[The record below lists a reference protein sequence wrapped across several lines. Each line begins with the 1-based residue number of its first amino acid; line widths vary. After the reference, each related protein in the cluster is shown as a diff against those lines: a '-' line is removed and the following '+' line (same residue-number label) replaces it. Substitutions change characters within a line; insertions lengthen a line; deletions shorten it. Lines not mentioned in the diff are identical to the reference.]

1 MVSSCLVFVILAR
14 SNRKSGGYMK
24 DFTRPDAGTALAV
37 DEAIEME
44 ASSGRLLA
52 WQYMHTHAVPPSV
65 AARVLSQNGPRRALI
80 SDGQERSLNR
90 RTGKQV
96 AQHVLTSATAE
107 LGTILKLPVP
117 RTDQKLSET
126 IDLAIEMMG
135 TRSRFYAEAL
145 LRIHAVR
152 TPVIMRVLFNTQRRR
167 TLPSP
172 ITRLAPVIGIQILK
186 SG

>member
-1 MVSSCLVFVILAR
+1 
-14 SNRKSGGYMK
+14 MK

-52 WQYMHTHAVPPSV
+52 WQYMHTHAVPQSV

-80 SDGQERSLNR
+80 SDGQEISLDR
-90 RTGKQV
+90 RTDRKQGV
-96 AQHVLTSATAE
+96 QHVPASATAK

-117 RTDQKLSET
+117 RTDHKLSET

-152 TPVIMRVLFNTQRRR
+152 TPVIMRVLFNTQCRR

-172 ITRLAPVIGIQILK
+172 ITLLAPGVGIQILK

>member
-1 MVSSCLVFVILAR
+1 
-14 SNRKSGGYMK
+14 MK

-52 WQYMHTHAVPPSV
+52 WQYMHTHAVPQRV

-80 SDGQERSLNR
+80 SDGQEISLDR
-90 RTGKQV
+90 RTDRKQV
-96 AQHVLTSATAE
+96 AQHVLASARAE
-107 LGTILKLPVP
+107 LGSVLKLPLP
-117 RTDQKLSET
+117 RTDLKLSET

-145 LRIHAVR
+145 LPIHAVR
-152 TPVIMRVLFNTQRRR
+152 TPVIMRVLFNVQRRR
-167 TLPSP
+167 TLPAP
-172 ITRLAPVIGIQILK
+172 ISRLAPPSGAQILK